1 MTGRT
6 LYKALI
12 GILVSTIAFKCVAQT
27 TDAASVK
34 KNYPFTLYAGVGPNY
49 YFNNLVLAK
58 DYVNELNYSFV
69 ARIMWEPEHN
79 LSLGIESGYNR
90 LYSVK
95 VKSGDSSVNI
105 VNAAIPIQIVV
116 TMKFFENFYG
126 SFLLGQSILKN
137 RVATTNI
144 GDANATTISLGD
156 FGAAI
161 GYKRLVSNR
170 FYLGAEIKAYYSSRL
185 QDKNISLVFMSG
197 FRF

>member
-1 MTGRT
+1 MKVRT
-6 LYKALI
+6 LYNVFA
-12 GILVSTIAFKCVAQT
+12 GILLSAIAFNCVAQT
-27 TDAASVK
+27 TDAGSVK

-69 ARIMWEPEHN
+69 GRIMWEPEHN

-95 VKSGDSSVNI
+95 VKSGDSSAHVVN
-105 VNAAIPIQIVV
+105 VAIPIQIVV

-137 RVATTNI
+137 HVTTTNI
-144 GDANATTISLGD
+144 GNANATTISLGD

-161 GYKRLVSNR
+161 GYKRLVSDR
-170 FYLGAEIKAYYSSRL
+170 FYLGGEIKGYYSSRL

-197 FRF
+197 VRF